1 MKRIRI
7 IPLLLFEK
15 GGLVKTKAFKSPT
28 YVGDPIN
35 AIKIFNEK
43 EVDELIFIDIEATR
57 EQSIP
62 NYALITEIATECFMP
77 LCYGGGINS
86 LEQIKE
92 ILRLGVEK
100 VCLGTIAF
108 TQQELVTQAANKFGN
123 QSIVVSVDVR
133 TNKAGQKTVFISN
146 GKINTELTPVD
157 YAQKMERLGAGE
169 LLVQSID
176 QDGMQ
181 NGYDLELIESISNS
195 VSIPVIACGGAKN
208 LKDIQ
213 KAIES
218 GASAAAAGS
227 MFVFYGRY
235 NAVLINAPL
244 QSEIITL
251 NNSLNQKLEW

>member
-15 GGLVKTKAFKSPT
+15 GGLVKTKEFKSPT

-57 EQSIP
+57 ELRSP
-62 NYALITEIATECFMP
+62 NYSLITEIATECFMP

-86 LEQIKE
+86 LEHIKE

-108 TQQELVTQAANKFGN
+108 NQQELVTQAANKFGN

-133 TNKAGQKTVFISN
+133 TNKAGKQTVYISN
-146 GKINTELTPVD
+146 GKINTELSPID
-157 YAQKMERLGAGE
+157 YAQKMEQLGAGE

-176 QDGMQ
+176 QDGKQ
-181 NGYDLELIESISNS
+181 NGYDLKLIESISNS
-195 VSIPVIACGGAKN
+195 VSIPIIACGGAN
-208 LKDIQ
+208 DLSDIEDVI
-213 KAIES
+213 KS

-227 MFVFYGRY
+227 MFVFYGKY
-235 NAVLINAPL
+235 NAVLINAP
-244 QSEIITL
+244 SEKEIKQ
-251 NNSLNQKLEW
+251 LNQNFKQL

>member
-43 EVDELIFIDIEATR
+43 EVDELIFIDIEATQ

-86 LEQIKE
+86 LEHIKE

-133 TNKAGQKTVFISN
+133 TNKAGQQTVFISN
-146 GKINTELTPVD
+146 GTINTDLSPLD
-157 YAQKMERLGAGE
+157 YAQKMEQLGAGE
-169 LLVQSID
+169 LLLQSID

-181 NGYDLELIESISNS
+181 NGYDLDLIESISNS

-213 KAIES
+213 QSIEN

-235 NAVLINAPL
+235 NAVLINAP
-244 QSEIITL
+244 SEIEINDL
-251 NNSLNQKLEW
+251 NKETFK